1 MLRHFFFYSFRRRSQ
16 CRFDSVSVVDSVAL
30 DSIGEEMILFRI
42 FFVADD
48 DIEYL
53 ENLNGV
59 VSLDSF

>member
-1 MLRHFFFYSFRRRSQ
+1 
-16 CRFDSVSVVDSVAL
+16 VSVVDSVAL

>member
-1 MLRHFFFYSFRRRSQ
+1 MPRHFLDSFRRRSQ
-16 CRFDSVSVVDSVAL
+16 CRFDSVRVVDSVAL
-30 DSIGEEMILFRI
+30 DSIGEEIILFRI

-48 DIEYL
+48 DIEYS